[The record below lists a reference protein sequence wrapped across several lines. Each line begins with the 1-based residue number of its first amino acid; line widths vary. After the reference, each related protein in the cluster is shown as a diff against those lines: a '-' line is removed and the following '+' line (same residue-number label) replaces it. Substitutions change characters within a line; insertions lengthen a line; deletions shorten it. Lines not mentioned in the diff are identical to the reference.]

1 MKKLAAI
8 LLMGV
13 FMFNLFGYKLWVHYA
28 EHYADKKLAA
38 AVENDQ
44 YDDAGLLL
52 IKKQISLPYYNNS
65 AAYTKADGEVEL
77 NGVYY
82 RYVKYRIH
90 NNMLEMLCLPNTQK
104 TNISKAKDD
113 YFSATADIEKN
124 NNGKNKSPENNSLKK
139 SFSDFEVSATE
150 KPYGAATATAEPY
163 PASYHF
169 NLGLLHKA
177 TVEQPPDAVAA
188 SV

>member
-28 EHYADKKLAA
+28 EHHADKKLAA
-38 AVENDQ
+38 AVDNEQ
-44 YDDAGLLL
+44 YDDAGLIL

-65 AAYTKADGEVEL
+65 AVYTRADGEVEL
-77 NGVYY
+77 NGMYY

-104 TNISKAKDD
+104 TNINKAKDN

-124 NNGKNKSPENNSLKK
+124 SNGKNKSPEKNSLKK
-139 SFSDFEVSATE
+139 TFSDFEVYAAA
-150 KPYGAATATAEPY
+150 KPHTNNTATTEPY
-163 PASYHF
+163 PASYHV

-177 TVEQPPDAVAA
+177 TVEQPPDLFAA